1 MLAQNEPP
9 SLHHLSELRTPS
21 RSVAASHSMAVS
33 SVLHHLRHHHLWRSQ
48 TLLEMKSSK
57 PTPRKRA
64 PGGGR
69 KPLPVK
75 KVRLECRV
83 LPQTKR
89 ALGDKPG
96 EKLDRIVSNV
106 GGNL

>member
-1 MLAQNEPP
+1 MNHA
-9 SLHHLSELRTPS
+9 
-21 RSVAASHSMAVS
+21 
-33 SVLHHLRHHHLWRSQ
+33 
-48 TLLEMKSSK
+48 K
-57 PTPRKRA
+57 PRQRA

-96 EKLDRIVSNV
+96 EKLDRLVAKE
-106 GGNL
+106 GENL

>member
-1 MLAQNEPP
+1 MADRSRIPHDQT
-9 SLHHLSELRTPS
+9 SEDNVCAMTPS
-21 RSVAASHSMAVS
+21 
-33 SVLHHLRHHHLWRSQ
+33 
-48 TLLEMKSSK
+48 K
-57 PTPRKRA
+57 PRKRA

-96 EKLDRIVSNV
+96 EKLDRLVAKE
-106 GGNL
+106 GENL